1 MLTDCLATDPQP
13 KRLVIQRG
21 GQSSDVVRISKINNK
36 FMQRQKFY
44 LATSIVVL
52 FTLLIPTARFSAQ
65 SPATSKPGEGRRFS
79 TIERM
84 NLERLRAVNAD
95 KLKIQKGRQ
104 AVKLQTGFGDY
115 KAILHAHAEDSAH
128 TGGTRPE
135 LLAAAKRVGVKIVM
149 LTDHVRPPKDFINDS
164 WRGVR
169 EGVLFIPGAE
179 SEGFLVYP
187 QRSIIQAHISKSFKS
202 RDEYVRLVKE
212 PVGQDR
218 GDIFLSHVEEKGDWD
233 TSQLDGL
240 EIYNIHSDLL
250 DENEFVRW
258 LQGAFTNPDRLKQL
272 ETGLTEF
279 PAEVF
284 GALQDYL
291 PTIIAKWDRDLSS
304 HRLTGVAANDCHH
317 NQLFTVKAV
326 ADDAIEVTA
335 FPDPP
340 RKITTK
346 QAPRI
351 IEMLK
356 GRKVGD
362 VISKLDFDP
371 YERSMT
377 FVATHILV
385 DELKEPA
392 VRQALRQG
400 HAYVAHD
407 WLCDATGFAF
417 IAERNGKRIGVMGDE
432 VKQEKGL
439 KLRLVAP
446 AAGTIK
452 LFRNGQAVHE
462 ANADKLDFAVT
473 EAGIY
478 RAEVWLTL
486 DGEQR
491 PWIYS
496 NPIRVR

>member
-1 MLTDCLATDPQP
+1 MFKINLFITTVLTLCVVSI
-13 KRLVIQRG
+13 LVIFPAATQPV
-21 GQSSDVVRISKINNK
+21 QPNK
-36 FMQRQKFY
+36 
-44 LATSIVVL
+44 LGV
-52 FTLLIPTARFSAQ
+52 
-65 SPATSKPGEGRRFS
+65 GRLYS

-84 NLERLRAVNAD
+84 SLERLRAVNAD
-95 KLKIQKGRQ
+95 KLKIQKSRQ
-104 AVKLQTGFGDY
+104 VVKLQTGFNDV

-164 WRGVR
+164 WRGLR

-187 QRSIIQAHISKSFKS
+187 QRSIIQAHINKSFKS
-202 RDEYVRLVKE
+202 REEYVRLVKE

-218 GDIFLSHVEEKGDWD
+218 GDIFLSHVEEKSNWD

-250 DENEFVRW
+250 DEAEFVRW

-272 ETGLTEF
+272 ETGLAEF

-291 PTIIAKWDRDLSS
+291 PTIIAKWDRDLPS

-317 NQLFTVKAV
+317 NQLFTVKVA
-326 ADDAIEVTA
+326 ADDTIEVTA

-340 RKITTK
+340 RKVTTK

-351 IEMLK
+351 VEMLQ

-371 YERSMT
+371 YERSLT
-377 FVATHILV
+377 FVATHVL
-385 DELKEPA
+385 LKELNETS

-400 HAYVAHD
+400 HAFVAHD

-432 VKQEKGL
+432 VKLEKGL
-439 KLRLVAP
+439 KLRLAAP
-446 AAGTIK
+446 VAGTIK
-452 LFRNGQAVHE
+452 LFRNGQVVKE
-462 ANADKLDFAVT
+462 ANADKMDFVVT

-491 PWIYS
+491 PWIYA

>member
-1 MLTDCLATDPQP
+1 MKHDFLRP
-13 KRLVIQRG
+13 R
-21 GQSSDVVRISKINNK
+21 
-36 FMQRQKFY
+36 
-44 LATSIVVL
+44 
-52 FTLLIPTARFSAQ
+52 TLLCLFCLTAIVAISTLTYRFSAQ
-65 SPATSKPGEGRRFS
+65 TLSTGKLGLGRKYS

-95 KLKIQKGRQ
+95 KLKIQNQRK
-104 AVKLQTGFGDY
+104 AVTLQTGFGDY

-135 LLAAAKRVGVKIVM
+135 LLAAAKHVGVKIIM
-149 LTDHVRPPKDFINDS
+149 LTDHVRPPKDFIADS
-164 WRGVR
+164 WRGLR

-187 QRSIIQAHISKSFKS
+187 QRSIIQAHINKSFKS

-212 PVGQDR
+212 TDGKDR

-250 DENEFVRW
+250 DEAEFVRW
-258 LQGAFTNPDRLKQL
+258 LQGAFTNPDRLRQF
-272 ETGLTEF
+272 EQGLAEF

-291 PTIIAKWDRDLSS
+291 PTIIAKWDRDLAS

-317 NQLFTVKAV
+317 NQVFTVKAA

-351 IEMLK
+351 AEMLK
-356 GRKVGD
+356 GRKPGD

-371 YERSMT
+371 YERSLT
-377 FVATHILV
+377 FVATHIL
-385 DELKEPA
+385 LKELNEAA

-400 HAYVAHD
+400 HAFVAHD

-417 IAERNGKRIGVMGDE
+417 IVERSGKQIGVMGDE
-432 VKQEKGL
+432 VKLEKGL
-439 KLRLVAP
+439 KLRLAAP

-452 LFRNGQAVHE
+452 LFRNGQIVQE
-462 ANADKLDFAVT
+462 ANADKLDFAVKET
-473 EAGIY
+473 GIY

-496 NPIRVR
+496 NPIRIR

>member
-1 MLTDCLATDPQP
+1 MPIMKHTFLKQRPLLCLAGIA
-13 KRLVIQRG
+13 LV
-21 GQSSDVVRISKINNK
+21 
-36 FMQRQKFY
+36 
-44 LATSIVVL
+44 
-52 FTLLIPTARFSAQ
+52 LLPTAPFSAQ
-65 SPATSKPGEGRRFS
+65 SPASKLGLGRKFS

-95 KLKIQKGRQ
+95 KLKIQQSRH
-104 AVKLQTGFGDY
+104 AVKLQTGLGDF

-135 LLAAAKRVGVKIVM
+135 LLAAAKRVGVKIIM
-149 LTDHVRPPKDFINDS
+149 LTDHVRPPKDFINES
-164 WRGVR
+164 WRGLR
-169 EGVLFIPGAE
+169 DGVLFIPGAE

-187 QRSIIQAHISKSFKS
+187 QRSIIQAHINKSFKS
-202 RDEYVRLVKE
+202 RDEYIRLVKE
-212 PVGQDR
+212 PVGKDR

-250 DENEFVRW
+250 DEAEFVRW

-272 ETGLTEF
+272 ETGLAQF

-291 PTIIAKWDRDLSS
+291 PTVIAKWDRDLPS
-304 HRLTGVAANDCHH
+304 HPLTGVAANDCHH
-317 NQLFTVKAV
+317 NQVFTVKAV

-340 RKITTK
+340 RKVTAS

-351 IEMLK
+351 ADMLK
-356 GRKVGD
+356 DRKTGD
-362 VISKLDFDP
+362 VISKLDFDS
-371 YERSMT
+371 YERSLT
-377 FVATHILV
+377 FVATHIL
-385 DELKEPA
+385 LKDLNEVS

-400 HAYVAHD
+400 HAFVAHD
-407 WLCDATGFAF
+407 WLCDSTGFAF
-417 IAERNGKRIGVMGDE
+417 IAERSGKRIGVMGDE
-432 VKQEKGL
+432 VKLETGL
-439 KLRLVAP
+439 KLRLAAP

-452 LFRNGQAVHE
+452 LFRNGQIIQE
-462 ANADKLDFAVT
+462 ANADRLDFTVA
-473 EAGIY
+473 EAGAY
-478 RAEVWLTL
+478 RAEIWLTL
-486 DGEQR
+486 DGEDR

-496 NPIRVR
+496 NAIRVR

>member
-1 MLTDCLATDPQP
+1 MTMKNYLHKQRLLRGILIVLGIVSILLLATG
-13 KRLVIQRG
+13 LFA
-21 GQSSDVVRISKINNK
+21 QSS
-36 FMQRQKFY
+36 
-44 LATSIVVL
+44 
-52 FTLLIPTARFSAQ
+52 
-65 SPATSKPGEGRRFS
+65 SPIKLGLGRKYS

-95 KLKIQKGRQ
+95 KLRIQQGRH
-104 AVKLQTGFGDY
+104 AVKLQTGLGEY

-149 LTDHVRPPKDFINDS
+149 LTDHVRPPKDFIADS
-164 WRGVR
+164 WRGMR
-169 EGVLFIPGAE
+169 DGVLFIPGAE

-187 QRSIIQAHISKSFKS
+187 QRSIIAAHINKSFKS
-202 RDEYVRLVKE
+202 REEYVRLVKE
-212 PVGQDR
+212 QVGKDR

-233 TSQLDGL
+233 TSELDGL

-250 DENEFVRW
+250 DEAEFVRW

-272 ETGLTEF
+272 ETALDEF
-279 PAEVF
+279 PAEAF

-291 PTIIAKWDRDLSS
+291 PTVIAKWDRDLPA
-304 HRLTGVAANDCHH
+304 HHLTGVAANDCHH

-326 ADDAIEVTA
+326 AEDAIEVTA

-346 QAPRI
+346 QAPRVA
-351 IEMLK
+351 EMLK
-356 GRKVGD
+356 GRKPGD
-362 VISKLDFDP
+362 VIAKLDFDP
-371 YERSMT
+371 YERSLT
-377 FVATHILV
+377 FVATHIL
-385 DELKEPA
+385 LKDVNEPA
-392 VRQALRQG
+392 VRLALRQG
-400 HAYVAHD
+400 HAFVAHD
-407 WLCDATGFAF
+407 WLCDSTGFAF
-417 IAERNGKRIGVMGDE
+417 VAEKGGKRIGVMGDE
-432 VKQEKGL
+432 VKLEPGL
-439 KLRLVAP
+439 KLRLAAP
-446 AAGTIK
+446 ATGIIK
-452 LFRNGQAVHE
+452 LFRDGKVIQEVS
-462 ANADKLDFAVT
+462 ADKLDFVVK

-478 RAEVWLTL
+478 RAETWLTL

>member
-1 MLTDCLATDPQP
+1 MQNHNLSLAICLIV
-13 KRLVIQRG
+13 LVA
-21 GQSSDVVRISKINNK
+21 IS
-36 FMQRQKFY
+36 
-44 LATSIVVL
+44 LPVSH
-52 FTLLIPTARFSAQ
+52 FSAQ
-65 SPATSKPGEGRRFS
+65 SPSASKLGIGRKYS
-79 TIERM
+79 TIERV

-95 KLKIQKGRQ
+95 KLKIQKSRQ
-104 AVKLQTGFGDY
+104 AVKLQTGFKDY

-149 LTDHVRPPKDFINDS
+149 LTDHVRPPKDFIADS
-164 WRGVR
+164 WRGLR

-187 QRSIIQAHISKSFKS
+187 QRSIIAAHINKSFKS
-202 RDEYVRLVKE
+202 REEYIQLVKS

-233 TSQLDGL
+233 TNQLDGL

-250 DENEFVRW
+250 DEAEFVRW
-258 LQGAFTNPDRLKQL
+258 LQSAFTNPDRLKLL
-272 ETGLTEF
+272 ETALNEF
-279 PAEVF
+279 PSETF

-291 PTIIAKWDRDLSS
+291 PTIIAKWDRDLPS

-317 NQLFTVKAV
+317 NQLFTVKV
-326 ADDAIEVTA
+326 AAEDTIEVTA

-340 RKITTK
+340 RTITAK

-351 IEMLK
+351 VEMLQ
-356 GRKVGD
+356 GRKTGD

-377 FVATHILV
+377 FVATHVLLR
-385 DELKEPA
+385 ELNEPA

-400 HAYVAHD
+400 HAFVAHD

-417 IAERNGKRIGVMGDE
+417 IAERGGKRIGVMGDE
-432 VKQEKGL
+432 LKLEKGL
-439 KLRLVAP
+439 KLRLAAP
-446 AAGTIK
+446 VVGTIK
-452 LFRNGQAVHE
+452 LFRNGQIIQQ
-462 ANADKLDFAVT
+462 ANADKLDFVVT

-491 PWIYS
+491 PWIYA

>member
-1 MLTDCLATDPQP
+1 MTMKNYLHKQRLLRGILIVLGIVSILSLATG
-13 KRLVIQRG
+13 LFA
-21 GQSSDVVRISKINNK
+21 QSS
-36 FMQRQKFY
+36 
-44 LATSIVVL
+44 
-52 FTLLIPTARFSAQ
+52 
-65 SPATSKPGEGRRFS
+65 SPIKLGLGRKYS

-95 KLKIQKGRQ
+95 KLRIQQGRH
-104 AVKLQTGFGDY
+104 AVKLQTGLGEY

-149 LTDHVRPPKDFINDS
+149 LTDHVRPPKDFIADS
-164 WRGVR
+164 WRGMR
-169 EGVLFIPGAE
+169 DGVLFIPGAE

-187 QRSIIQAHISKSFKS
+187 QRSIIQAHINKSFKS
-202 RDEYVRLVKE
+202 REEYVRLVKE
-212 PVGQDR
+212 QVGKDR

-233 TSQLDGL
+233 TSELDGL

-250 DENEFVRW
+250 DEAEFVRW

-272 ETGLTEF
+272 ETALDEF
-279 PAEVF
+279 PAEAF

-291 PTIIAKWDRDLSS
+291 PTVIAKWDRDLPA
-304 HRLTGVAANDCHH
+304 HHLTGVAANDCHH

-326 ADDAIEVTA
+326 AEDAIEVTA

-346 QAPRI
+346 QAPRVA
-351 IEMLK
+351 EMLK
-356 GRKVGD
+356 GRQVGD
-362 VISKLDFDP
+362 VIAKLDFDP
-371 YERSMT
+371 YERSLT
-377 FVATHILV
+377 FVATHIL
-385 DELKEPA
+385 LKDVNEPA
-392 VRQALRQG
+392 VRLALRQG
-400 HAYVAHD
+400 HAFVAHD
-407 WLCDATGFAF
+407 WLCDSTGFAF
-417 IAERNGKRIGVMGDE
+417 VAEKGGKRIGVMGDE
-432 VKQEKGL
+432 VKLEPGL
-439 KLRLVAP
+439 KLRLAAP
-446 AAGTIK
+446 ATGIIK
-452 LFRNGQAVHE
+452 LFRDGKIIQEVS
-462 ANADKLDFAVT
+462 ADKLDFVVK

-478 RAEVWLTL
+478 RAEIWLTL

>member
-1 MLTDCLATDPQP
+1 MQ
-13 KRLVIQRG
+13 KH
-21 GQSSDVVRISKINNK
+21 RIHFAI
-36 FMQRQKFY
+36 
-44 LATSIVVL
+44 SIVAL
-52 FTLLIPTARFSAQ
+52 ITLLISAARLSAQ
-65 SPATSKPGEGRRFS
+65 SSTASKLGLGRKYS

-84 NLERLRAVNAD
+84 NLERLGAVNAD
-95 KLKIQKGRQ
+95 KLKIQQGPH
-104 AVKLQTGFGDY
+104 AVKLQTGLGEY

-135 LLAAAKRVGVKIVM
+135 LLAAAKRVGVKIIM

-164 WRGVR
+164 WRGMR
-169 EGVLFIPGAE
+169 DGVLFIPGAE
-179 SEGFLVYP
+179 SEGFLIYP
-187 QRSIIQAHISKSFKS
+187 QRSIIAAHINKSFKS
-202 RDEYVRLVKE
+202 REEYVGLVKATD
-212 PVGQDR
+212 GKDR

-250 DENEFVRW
+250 DETEFVRW
-258 LQGAFTNPDRLKQL
+258 LQGAFVNPDRLKQFEQAL
-272 ETGLTEF
+272 AEF
-279 PAEVF
+279 PDEAF

-291 PTIIAKWDRDLSS
+291 PTVIAKWDHDLPS
-304 HRLTGVAANDCHH
+304 HHLTGVAANDCHH
-317 NQLFTVKAV
+317 NQVFTVKSV
-326 ADDAIEVTA
+326 AEDAIEVTA

-351 IEMLK
+351 AELLK
-356 GRKVGD
+356 DRKPGD

-371 YERSMT
+371 YERSLT
-377 FVATHILV
+377 FVATHIL
-385 DELKEPA
+385 LKELNEVS

-400 HAYVAHD
+400 HAFVAHD
-407 WLCDATGFAF
+407 WLCDSTGFAF
-417 IAERNGKRIGVMGDE
+417 IAERNGKRVGVMGDE
-432 VKQEKGL
+432 VKLEPGM
-439 KLRLVAP
+439 KLRLAVP
-446 AAGTIK
+446 ASGTIK
-452 LFRNGQAVHE
+452 LFRDGKVVQE
-462 ANADKLDFAVT
+462 ASADKLDFAMK

-496 NPIRVR
+496 NPIYVTQR

>member
-1 MLTDCLATDPQP
+1 MNSFLSVARKHPLMFFLLTFAISLAF
-13 KRLVIQRG
+13 
-21 GQSSDVVRISKINNK
+21 S
-36 FMQRQKFY
+36 QKFS
-44 LATSIVVL
+44 ASIIQPAPT
-52 FTLLIPTARFSAQ
+52 TLGL
-65 SPATSKPGEGRRFS
+65 GRKYS

-84 NLERLRAVNAD
+84 NPERLRAVNAD
-95 KLKIQKGRQ
+95 KLRIQKSRQ
-104 AVKLQTGFGDY
+104 TVKLQTGFGDY
-115 KAILHAHAEDSAH
+115 KAILHAHAEDSSH

-149 LTDHVRPPKDFINDS
+149 LTDHVRPPKDFIAES
-164 WRGVR
+164 WRGMR
-169 EGVLFIPGAE
+169 DGVLFIPGAE

-187 QRSIIQAHISKSFKS
+187 QRSIIQAHINKSFKS
-202 RDEYVRLVKE
+202 REDYIRLVKE

-218 GDIFLSHVEEKGDWD
+218 GDIFLSHVEEKADWD

-250 DENEFVRW
+250 DEAEFVRW
-258 LQGAFTNPDRLKQL
+258 LQGSFTNPDRLKQL
-272 ETGLTEF
+272 ETGLAEF

-291 PTIIAKWDRDLSS
+291 PTIIAKWDRDLVS

-317 NQLFTVKAV
+317 NQLFTVKAA
-326 ADDAIEVTA
+326 ADDAIEIIA

-351 IEMLK
+351 SEFLK
-356 GRKVGD
+356 DRKVGD
-362 VISKLDFDP
+362 VIAKLDFDP

-377 FVATHILV
+377 FVATHIL
-385 DELKEPA
+385 LKELNEA
-392 VRQALRQG
+392 SVRQALRQG

-432 VKQEKGL
+432 VKLEKGL
-439 KLRLVAP
+439 KLRLAAP
-446 AAGTIK
+446 AMGTIK
-452 LFRNGQAVHE
+452 LFRNGLVVHE
-462 ANADKLDFAVT
+462 ANTDKLDFVVT

-478 RAEVWLTL
+478 RAEIWLTL

-496 NPIRVR
+496 NPIRVS

>member
-1 MLTDCLATDPQP
+1 MTMKHHLRKQRLLRGILIVLGIVSILSLATG
-13 KRLVIQRG
+13 LFA
-21 GQSSDVVRISKINNK
+21 QSS
-36 FMQRQKFY
+36 
-44 LATSIVVL
+44 
-52 FTLLIPTARFSAQ
+52 
-65 SPATSKPGEGRRFS
+65 SPIKLGLGRKYS

-95 KLKIQKGRQ
+95 KLKIQQGRH
-104 AVKLQTGFGDY
+104 AVKLQTGLGEY

-149 LTDHVRPPKDFINDS
+149 LTDHVRPPKDFIADS
-164 WRGVR
+164 WRGMR
-169 EGVLFIPGAE
+169 DGVLFIPGAE

-187 QRSIIQAHISKSFKS
+187 QRSIIQAHINKSFKS
-202 RDEYVRLVKE
+202 REEYVRLVKE
-212 PVGQDR
+212 QVGKDR

-233 TSQLDGL
+233 TSELDGL

-250 DENEFVRW
+250 DEAEFVRW

-272 ETGLTEF
+272 ETALDEF
-279 PAEVF
+279 PAEAF

-291 PTIIAKWDRDLSS
+291 PTVIAKWDRDLPA
-304 HRLTGVAANDCHH
+304 HHLTGVAANDCHH
-317 NQLFTVKAV
+317 NQVFTVKAV

-346 QAPRI
+346 QAPRVA
-351 IEMLK
+351 EMLK
-356 GRKVGD
+356 GRQVGD
-362 VISKLDFDP
+362 VIAKLDFDP
-371 YERSMT
+371 YERSLT
-377 FVATHILV
+377 FVATHIL
-385 DELKEPA
+385 LKDVNEPA
-392 VRQALRQG
+392 VRLALRQG
-400 HAYVAHD
+400 HAFVAHD
-407 WLCDATGFAF
+407 WLCDSTGFAF
-417 IAERNGKRIGVMGDE
+417 VAEKGGKRIGVMGDE
-432 VKQEKGL
+432 VKLEPGL
-439 KLRLVAP
+439 KLRLAGP
-446 AAGTIK
+446 ATGIIK
-452 LFRNGQAVHE
+452 LFRDGKVIQEVS
-462 ANADKLDFAVT
+462 ADKLDVAIS

-478 RAEVWLTL
+478 RAEIWLTL

>member
-1 MLTDCLATDPQP
+1 MKQKIPTGRKTWIALCLFSA
-13 KRLVIQRG
+13 
-21 GQSSDVVRISKINNK
+21 
-36 FMQRQKFY
+36 
-44 LATSIVVL
+44 
-52 FTLLIPTARFSAQ
+52 FTLAVLLQTAHFNAQ
-65 SPATSKPGEGRRFS
+65 SPAAGKLGLGRKYS

-84 NLERLRAVNAD
+84 NLDRLRAVNAD
-95 KLKIQKGRQ
+95 KLQIQKSRQ
-104 AVKLQTGFGDY
+104 AVKLQTGFDDY

-135 LLAAAKRVGVKIVM
+135 LLAAAKRVGVKIIM
-149 LTDHVRPPKDFINDS
+149 LTDHVRPPRDFINDS
-164 WRGVR
+164 WRGLR

-187 QRSIIQAHISKSFKS
+187 QRSIIAAHINKSFKS

-212 PVGQDR
+212 PFGQDK

-250 DENEFVRW
+250 DEPEFVRW
-258 LQGAFTNPDRLKQL
+258 LQGAFTNPDRLKQF
-272 ETGLTEF
+272 EQGLAEF
-279 PAEVF
+279 PAETF

-291 PTIIAKWDRDLSS
+291 PTVIAKWDRDLPSQ
-304 HRLTGVAANDCHH
+304 RLTGIAANDCHH
-317 NQLFTVKAV
+317 NQVFTVKAV

-351 IEMLK
+351 AEMLPNTLK
-356 GRKVGD
+356 DRKAGD
-362 VISKLDFDP
+362 LIAKLDFDP
-371 YERSMT
+371 YERSLT
-377 FVATHILV
+377 FVATHILAN
-385 DELKEPA
+385 ELNEA
-392 VRQALRQG
+392 VVRQALRQG
-400 HAYVAHD
+400 HAFIAHD

-432 VKQEKGL
+432 VKLEKEL
-439 KLRLVAP
+439 KLRLAAP
-446 AAGTIK
+446 ATGTIK
-452 LFRNGQAVHE
+452 LFRNGQIVRE
-462 ANADKLDFAVT
+462 TQSDKMDFAVT
-473 EAGIY
+473 KAGIY
-478 RAEVWLTL
+478 RAEIWLTL
-486 DGEQR
+486 DGEMR

-496 NPIRVR
+496 NPIRVL

>member
-1 MLTDCLATDPQP
+1 MKHNFLRRPTLLCSLCLAV
-13 KRLVIQRG
+13 LVSN
-21 GQSSDVVRISKINNK
+21 SS
-36 FMQRQKFY
+36 
-44 LATSIVVL
+44 
-52 FTLLIPTARFSAQ
+52 LIAGLSTQ
-65 SPATSKPGEGRRFS
+65 SPAASKLGIGRKYS

-84 NLERLRAVNAD
+84 NPERLRAVNAD
-95 KLKIQKGRQ
+95 KLKLQKGRQ
-104 AVKLQTGFGDY
+104 SVKLQTGFGDY

-135 LLAAAKRVGVKIVM
+135 LLAAAKRVGVKIIM

-164 WRGVR
+164 WRGMR

-187 QRSIIQAHISKSFKS
+187 QRSIIAAHINKSFKS
-202 RDEYVRLVKE
+202 REEYIRLVKE
-212 PVGQDR
+212 PVGQNR

-250 DENEFVRW
+250 DEPEFVRW
-258 LQGAFTNPDRLKQL
+258 LQGAFTNPDRLKQF
-272 ETGLTEF
+272 ETGLAEF
-279 PAEVF
+279 PAETF

-291 PTIIAKWDRDLSS
+291 PTVIAKWDRDLPS
-304 HRLTGVAANDCHH
+304 HHLTGVAANDCHH
-317 NQLFTVKAV
+317 NQVFTVKAASV
-326 ADDAIEVTA
+326 NSGDDAIEVTA

-351 IEMLK
+351 AEMLK
-356 GRKVGD
+356 DRKPGD

-371 YERSMT
+371 YERSLT
-377 FVATHILV
+377 FVATHIL
-385 DELKEPA
+385 LKDLNEA
-392 VRQALRQG
+392 SVRQALRQG
-400 HAYVAHD
+400 HAFVAHD
-407 WLCDATGFAF
+407 WLCDSTGFAF
-417 IAERNGKRIGVMGDE
+417 IAERSSKRIGVMGDE
-432 VKQEKGL
+432 VKLEKGL
-439 KLRLVAP
+439 KLRLSAP

-452 LFRNGQAVHE
+452 LFRNGQIVE
-462 ANADKLDFAVT
+462 ETKADKLDFAVT

-478 RAEVWLTL
+478 RAEIWLTL

>member
-1 MLTDCLATDPQP
+1 MFRIRFFTIAVITLCLASVPVANQP
-13 KRLVIQRG
+13 VQ
-21 GQSSDVVRISKINNK
+21 
-36 FMQRQKFY
+36 
-44 LATSIVVL
+44 
-52 FTLLIPTARFSAQ
+52 PTNL
-65 SPATSKPGEGRRFS
+65 GVGRRFS

-84 NLERLRAVNAD
+84 NLDRLRAVNAD
-95 KLKIQKGRQ
+95 KLRIQQQRK
-104 AVKLQTGFGDY
+104 AVSLKTGFGDY
-115 KAILHAHAEDSAH
+115 KAILHAHAEDSSH

-135 LLAAAKRVGVKIVM
+135 LLAAAKRVGVKIIM
-149 LTDHVRPPKDFINDS
+149 LTDHVRPPKDFIADS
-164 WRGVR
+164 WRGMR

-187 QRSIIQAHISKSFKS
+187 QRSIIQTHINKSFKS
-202 RDEYVRLVKE
+202 REDYIRLVKE

-233 TSQLDGL
+233 TSLLDGL

-250 DENEFVRW
+250 DESEFVRW
-258 LQGAFTNPDRLKQL
+258 LQGAFTNPDRLKLL
-272 ETGLTEF
+272 EQGLAEF

-291 PTIIAKWDRDLSS
+291 PTIIAKWDRDLVS
-304 HRLTGVAANDCHH
+304 HRLTGIAANDCHH
-317 NQLFTVKAV
+317 NQLFTVKV
-326 ADDAIEVTA
+326 AGEDAIEVTA

-351 IEMLK
+351 AEMLK
-356 GRKVGD
+356 GRKAGD
-362 VISKLDFDP
+362 VIAKLDFDP
-371 YERSMT
+371 YERSMM
-377 FVATHILV
+377 FVATHVL
-385 DELKEPA
+385 LKELNEVS

-400 HAYVAHD
+400 HAFVAHD

-432 VKQEKGL
+432 VKLEKGL
-439 KLRLVAP
+439 KLRLAAP
-446 AAGTIK
+446 VAGTIK
-452 LFRNGQAVHE
+452 LFRNGQVVQE
-462 ANADKLDFAVT
+462 ANANKLDFAVN

-478 RAEVWLTL
+478 RAEIWLTL
-486 DGEQR
+486 DGERR

-496 NPIRVR
+496 NPILVR

>member
-1 MLTDCLATDPQP
+1 MSLQKTCLTIYLLA
-13 KRLVIQRG
+13 V
-21 GQSSDVVRISKINNK
+21 
-36 FMQRQKFY
+36 
-44 LATSIVVL
+44 AAA
-52 FTLLIPTARFSAQ
+52 LLNAASGSAQ
-65 SPATSKPGEGRRFS
+65 SPSANKPGIGRRYS

-84 NLERLRAVNAD
+84 NPERLRAVNAD
-95 KLKIQKGRQ
+95 KLRIQKQRK
-104 AVKLQTGFGDY
+104 AVSLKTGFGDY

-149 LTDHVRPPKDFINDS
+149 LTDHVRPPKDFIADS
-164 WRGVR
+164 WRGLR

-187 QRSIIQAHISKSFKS
+187 QRSIIAAHINKSFKS

-212 PVGQDR
+212 PAGQDR
-218 GDIFLSHVEEKGDWD
+218 GDIFLSHVEEKADWD

-250 DENEFVRW
+250 DEAEFVRW

-272 ETGLTEF
+272 ENGLAEF

-291 PTIIAKWDRDLSS
+291 PTIIAKWDRDLPS

-317 NQLFTVKAV
+317 NQVFTVKAI
-326 ADDAIEVTA
+326 AEDAIEVTA

-351 IEMLK
+351 AEMLK
-356 GRKVGD
+356 GRKPGD
-362 VISKLDFDP
+362 VIARLDFDP

-377 FVATHILV
+377 FVATHVLLN
-385 DELKEPA
+385 ELNEA
-392 VRQALRQG
+392 SVRQALRQG
-400 HAYVAHD
+400 HAFVAHD

-417 IAERNGKRIGVMGDE
+417 IAERGGKRIGVMGDE
-432 VKQEKGL
+432 VKLEKGL
-439 KLRLVAP
+439 KLRLAAP

-452 LFRNGQAVHE
+452 LFRNGQIVQE
-462 ANADKLDFAVT
+462 ANADKLDFAVA
-473 EAGIY
+473 EVGVY

-496 NPIRVR
+496 NPIYLAKR

>member
-1 MLTDCLATDPQP
+1 MTISM
-13 KRLVIQRG
+13 KRFVRSRITTRVIVCVLLLLPAFHSFPA
-21 GQSSDVVRISKINNK
+21 QSPRISKLGI
-36 FMQRQKFY
+36 
-44 LATSIVVL
+44 
-52 FTLLIPTARFSAQ
+52 
-65 SPATSKPGEGRRFS
+65 GRKYS

-95 KLKIQKGRQ
+95 KLKIQKSRQ
-104 AVKLQTGFGDY
+104 TVKLQTGFGDF

-164 WRGVR
+164 WRGLR

-187 QRSIIQAHISKSFKS
+187 QRSIIQAHINKSFKS
-202 RDEYVRLVKE
+202 REEYIQLVKA

-250 DENEFVRW
+250 DEAEFVSW

-272 ETGLTEF
+272 ETALEEF
-279 PAEVF
+279 PAETF

-291 PTIIAKWDRDLSS
+291 PTIIAKWDRDLPS
-304 HRLTGVAANDCHH
+304 HPLTGVAANDCHH
-317 NQLFTVKAV
+317 NQVFTVKAV
-326 ADDAIEVTA
+326 AEDAIEVTA

-340 RKITTK
+340 RKITTR

-351 IEMLK
+351 AEMLPK
-356 GRKVGD
+356 AQKDRKAGD
-362 VISKLDFDP
+362 VISRLDFDP

-377 FVATHILV
+377 FVATHVL
-385 DELKEPA
+385 LKELNETS

-400 HAYVAHD
+400 HAFVAHD

-417 IAERNGKRIGVMGDE
+417 IAERNGKRIGVIGDE
-432 VKQEKGL
+432 VKLEKGL
-439 KLRLVAP
+439 KLRLAAP

-452 LFRNGQAVHE
+452 LFRNGQLIQE
-462 ANADKLDFAVT
+462 AKANKLDFVVN
-473 EAGIY
+473 EAGVY
-478 RAEVWLTL
+478 RAEIWLTL

-491 PWIYS
+491 PWIYA
-496 NPIRVR
+496 NPIRVL

>member
-1 MLTDCLATDPQP
+1 
-13 KRLVIQRG
+13 
-21 GQSSDVVRISKINNK
+21 
-36 FMQRQKFY
+36 MQRQ
-44 LATSIVVL
+44 TSYFVISVIALLVL
-52 FTLLIPTARFSAQ
+52 LPPTARFSAQ
-65 SPATSKPGEGRRFS
+65 SPAANKLGLGRKYS

-95 KLKIQKGRQ
+95 KLKIQQGRHG
-104 AVKLQTGFGDY
+104 VKLQTGFGEY

-135 LLAAAKRVGVKIVM
+135 LLAAARRVGVKIIM

-164 WRGVR
+164 WRGMR

-187 QRSIIQAHISKSFKS
+187 QRSIIAAHINKSFKS
-202 RDEYVRLVKE
+202 REEYVGLVKATD
-212 PVGQDR
+212 GKDR

-250 DENEFVRW
+250 DENEFVQW
-258 LQGAFTNPDRLKQL
+258 LQGAFTNPDRLKQFEQAL
-272 ETGLTEF
+272 AEF
-279 PAEVF
+279 PAEAF

-291 PTIIAKWDRDLSS
+291 PTVIAKWDRDLPS
-304 HRLTGVAANDCHH
+304 HHLTGVAANDCHH
-317 NQLFTVKAV
+317 NQVFTVKAV
-326 ADDAIEVTA
+326 ANDAIEVTA

-351 IEMLK
+351 AELLK
-356 GRKVGD
+356 DRKPGD

-371 YERSMT
+371 YERSLT
-377 FVATHILV
+377 FVATHIL
-385 DELKEPA
+385 LKDLNEA
-392 VRQALRQG
+392 SVRQALRQG
-400 HAYVAHD
+400 HAFVAHD
-407 WLCDATGFAF
+407 WLCDSTGFAF
-417 IAERNGKRIGVMGDE
+417 IAERNGKRIGVIGDE
-432 VKQEKGL
+432 VKLEKGL
-439 KLRLVAP
+439 KLRLAAP
-446 AAGTIK
+446 ASGTIK
-452 LFRNGQAVHE
+452 LFRDGKVVQE
-462 ANADKLDFAVT
+462 ASADKLDFAMK

-496 NPIRVR
+496 NPIRIR

>member
-1 MLTDCLATDPQP
+1 MFRIRFFTIAVLTFGLASIP
-13 KRLVIQRG
+13 VI
-21 GQSSDVVRISKINNK
+21 NK
-36 FMQRQKFY
+36 
-44 LATSIVVL
+44 
-52 FTLLIPTARFSAQ
+52 SAQ
-65 SPATSKPGEGRRFS
+65 PNKLGIGRKHS

-95 KLKIQKGRQ
+95 KLQIQKTRQ

-135 LLAAAKRVGVKIVM
+135 LLAAAKKVGVKIIM
-149 LTDHVRPPKDFINDS
+149 LTDHVRPPRDFINDS
-164 WRGVR
+164 WRRMR

-187 QRSIIQAHISKSFKS
+187 QRSIIQAHINKSFKS
-202 RDEYVRLVKE
+202 RDEYIRLVKE
-212 PVGQDR
+212 PVGNDR
-218 GDIFLSHVEEKGDWD
+218 GNIFLSHVEEKGDWD

-250 DENEFVRW
+250 DEAEFVKW
-258 LQGAFTNPDRLKQL
+258 LQGAFTDPGRLKQM
-272 ETGLTEF
+272 ETGLAEF

-291 PTIIAKWDRDLSS
+291 PTIITKWDRDLPS

-317 NQLFTVKAV
+317 NQIFTVKAI
-326 ADDAIEVTA
+326 ADDAIEITA

-340 RKITTK
+340 RKVTTA

-351 IEMLK
+351 AEMLRD
-356 GRKVGD
+356 RKAGD
-362 VISKLDFDP
+362 VIAKLDLDP

-377 FVATHILV
+377 FVATHVL
-385 DELKEPA
+385 LKELNEA
-392 VRQALRQG
+392 SVRQALRQG
-400 HAYVAHD
+400 HAFVAHD

-417 IAERNGKRIGVMGDE
+417 IAERNGKRTGVMGDE
-432 VKQEKGL
+432 LKLEKGL
-439 KLRLVAP
+439 KLRLAAP
-446 AAGTIK
+446 AVGTIK
-452 LFRNGQAVHE
+452 LFRNGQVVRE
-462 ANADKLDFAVT
+462 VESDKLDFLVS
-473 EAGIY
+473 EAGVY
-478 RAEVWLTL
+478 RAEIWLTL

-496 NPIRVR
+496 NPIRVL

>member
-1 MLTDCLATDPQP
+1 MGL
-13 KRLVIQRG
+13 R
-21 GQSSDVVRISKINNK
+21 KI
-36 FMQRQKFY
+36 Y
-44 LATSIVVL
+44 LAISLLTIATLSGTLTS
-52 FTLLIPTARFSAQ
+52 PQ
-65 SPATSKPGEGRRFS
+65 SPSTNKLGIGRKYS

-95 KLKIQKGRQ
+95 KLKIQNQRK
-104 AVKLQTGFGDY
+104 AVTLQTGFGDY

-135 LLAAAKRVGVKIVM
+135 LLAAAKRVGVKIIM
-149 LTDHVRPPKDFINDS
+149 LTDHVRPPKDFIADS
-164 WRGVR
+164 WRDLR

-187 QRSIIQAHISKSFKS
+187 QRSIIAAHINKSFKS
-202 RDEYVRLVKE
+202 REEYVRLVRE
-212 PVGQDR
+212 PAGKDR

-250 DENEFVRW
+250 DEAEFVRW
-258 LQGAFTNPDRLKQL
+258 LQGAFANPDRLKL
-272 ETGLTEF
+272 FETGLAEF

-291 PTIIAKWDRDLSS
+291 PTIIAKWDRDLPS

-317 NQLFTVKAV
+317 NQVFTVKALT
-326 ADDAIEVTA
+326 DDAIEVTA

-351 IEMLK
+351 AEMLK
-356 GRKVGD
+356 DRKAGD
-362 VISKLDFDP
+362 LISKLDFDP

-377 FVATHILV
+377 FVATHLL
-385 DELKEPA
+385 LKDLNEA
-392 VRQALRQG
+392 SVRQALRQG
-400 HAYVAHD
+400 HAFVAHD

-417 IAERNGKRIGVMGDE
+417 IAERGGKRIGVMGDD
-432 VKQEKGL
+432 VKLETGL
-439 KLRLVAP
+439 KLRLAAP
-446 AAGTIK
+446 VAGTIK
-452 LFRNGQAVHE
+452 LFRNGQVVQE
-462 ANADKLDFAVT
+462 AIADKLDFAAT

-478 RAEVWLTL
+478 RVEIWLTL
-486 DGEQR
+486 DSEQR

>member
-1 MLTDCLATDPQP
+1 MKQKIHTGRKT
-13 KRLVIQRG
+13 
-21 GQSSDVVRISKINNK
+21 RIALSLFGAFI
-36 FMQRQKFY
+36 F
-44 LATSIVVL
+44 AVL
-52 FTLLIPTARFSAQ
+52 LQAAHFNAQ
-65 SPATSKPGEGRRFS
+65 SPAANKLGLGRKYS

-95 KLKIQKGRQ
+95 KLRIQKNRH

-135 LLAAAKRVGVKIVM
+135 LLAAAKRVGVKIIM

-164 WRGVR
+164 WRGLR
-169 EGVLFIPGAE
+169 EGVLFMPGAE

-187 QRSIIQAHISKSFKS
+187 QRSIIAAHINKSFKS
-202 RDEYVRLVKE
+202 RDEYVQLVKA
-212 PVGQDR
+212 PAGNDR

-250 DENEFVRW
+250 DEPEFVRW

-272 ETGLTEF
+272 ETGLAEF
-279 PAEVF
+279 PAETF

-291 PTIIAKWDRDLSS
+291 PTVIAKWDRDLPS
-304 HRLTGVAANDCHH
+304 HRLTGIAANDCHH
-317 NQLFTVKAV
+317 NQLFTIKAA

-340 RKITTK
+340 RKVTIL
-346 QAPRI
+346 QAPPI
-351 IEMLK
+351 AEMLK
-356 GRKVGD
+356 GRKAGD
-362 VISKLDFDP
+362 LIAKLDFDP
-371 YERSMT
+371 YERSLT
-377 FVATHILV
+377 FVATHVLLN
-385 DELKEPA
+385 ELTEPDG
-392 VRQALRQG
+392 RQALRQG
-400 HAYVAHD
+400 HAFVAHD

-417 IAERNGKRIGVMGDE
+417 IAEGNGKRIGVMGDE
-432 VKQEKGL
+432 VKLEKEL
-439 KLRLVAP
+439 KLRLAAP
-446 AAGTIK
+446 ATGTIK
-452 LFRNGQAVHE
+452 LFRNGQIVRE
-462 ANADKLDFAVT
+462 TQSDKMDFAVT

-478 RAEVWLTL
+478 RAEIWLTL
-486 DGEQR
+486 DGEMR
-491 PWIYS
+491 PWVYS

>member
-1 MLTDCLATDPQP
+1 MNSFLSVARKHLLMFFLLTFVISLAFSQ
-13 KRLVIQRG
+13 KFSASVIQP
-21 GQSSDVVRISKINNK
+21 
-36 FMQRQKFY
+36 
-44 LATSIVVL
+44 A
-52 FTLLIPTARFSAQ
+52 
-65 SPATSKPGEGRRFS
+65 PATLGVGRKYS

-84 NLERLRAVNAD
+84 KPERLRAVNAD
-95 KLKIQKGRQ
+95 KLKIQKRRQ
-104 AVKLQTGFGDY
+104 VVKLQTGFGDF

-135 LLAAAKRVGVKIVM
+135 LLAAAKRVGVKIIM
-149 LTDHVRPPKDFINDS
+149 LTDHVRPPKDFIADS
-164 WRGVR
+164 WRGMR
-169 EGVLFIPGAE
+169 DGVLFIPGAE

-187 QRSIIQAHISKSFKS
+187 QRSIIQAHINKSFKS

-233 TSQLDGL
+233 TSLLDGL

-250 DENEFVRW
+250 DEAEFVRW
-258 LQGAFTNPDRLKQL
+258 LQGSFTNPDRLKQL
-272 ETGLTEF
+272 ETGLAEF

-291 PTIIAKWDRDLSS
+291 PTIIAKWDRDLPS

-317 NQLFTVKAV
+317 NQLFTVKV
-326 ADDAIEVTA
+326 ASEDAIEVIA

-351 IEMLK
+351 SEMLK

-377 FVATHILV
+377 FVATHILLR
-385 DELKEPA
+385 ELTEPA

-432 VKQEKGL
+432 VKLEKGL
-439 KLRLVAP
+439 KLRLAAPVA
-446 AAGTIK
+446 GMIK
-452 LFRNGQAVHE
+452 LFRNGLVVQE

-478 RAEVWLTL
+478 RAEIWLTL

-496 NPIRVR
+496 NPIKINR

>member
-1 MLTDCLATDPQP
+1 MKYDFLRPRHLLCILCSTAIIGVSTLTPHL
-13 KRLVIQRG
+13 
-21 GQSSDVVRISKINNK
+21 
-36 FMQRQKFY
+36 
-44 LATSIVVL
+44 
-52 FTLLIPTARFSAQ
+52 SAQ
-65 SPATSKPGEGRRFS
+65 PPAASKLGVGRRYS

-84 NLERLRAVNAD
+84 NLDRLRAVNAD
-95 KLKIQKGRQ
+95 KMKIQSQRK
-104 AVKLQTGFGDY
+104 AVTLKTGLNDY

-135 LLAAAKRVGVKIVM
+135 LLAAAKRVGVKIIM
-149 LTDHVRPPKDFINDS
+149 LTDHVRPPKDFIADS
-164 WRGVR
+164 WRGER

-187 QRSIIQAHISKSFKS
+187 QRSIIAAHINKSFKS

-212 PVGQDR
+212 PVGQTR

-250 DENEFVRW
+250 DEPEFVRW
-258 LQGAFTNPDRLKQL
+258 LQGAFTNPDRLKQF
-272 ETGLTEF
+272 ETGLAEF
-279 PAEVF
+279 PAETF

-291 PTIIAKWDRDLSS
+291 PTVIAKWDRDLPS
-304 HRLTGVAANDCHH
+304 HHLTGVAANDCHH
-317 NQLFTVKAV
+317 NQVFTVKAASV
-326 ADDAIEVTA
+326 NSGDDAIEVTA

-351 IEMLK
+351 AEMLK
-356 GRKVGD
+356 DRKPGD

-371 YERSMT
+371 YERSLT
-377 FVATHILV
+377 FVATHIL
-385 DELKEPA
+385 LKDLNEA
-392 VRQALRQG
+392 SVRQALRQG
-400 HAYVAHD
+400 HAFVAHD
-407 WLCDATGFAF
+407 WLCDSTGFAF
-417 IAERNGKRIGVMGDE
+417 IAERSSKRIGVMGDE
-432 VKQEKGL
+432 VKLEKGL
-439 KLRLVAP
+439 KLRLSAP

-452 LFRNGQAVHE
+452 LFRNGQIVE
-462 ANADKLDFAVT
+462 ETKADKLDFAVT

-478 RAEVWLTL
+478 RAEIWLTL

>member
-1 MLTDCLATDPQP
+1 MKKKMTNCQYSQAGSTALPGVCLIAT
-13 KRLVIQRG
+13 IT
-21 GQSSDVVRISKINNK
+21 ISL
-36 FMQRQKFY
+36 F
-44 LATSIVVL
+44 ATS
-52 FTLLIPTARFSAQ
+52 FSAQ
-65 SPATSKPGEGRRFS
+65 TPAASKLGIGRKYS

-84 NLERLRAVNAD
+84 NPERLRAVNAD

-135 LLAAAKRVGVKIVM
+135 LLAAAKRVGVKIIM

-164 WRGVR
+164 WRGLR

-187 QRSIIQAHISKSFKS
+187 QRSIIAAHINKSFKS

-212 PVGQDR
+212 PVGKDR

-272 ETGLTEF
+272 EQGLTEF

-291 PTIIAKWDRDLSS
+291 PTVIAKWDRDLPSYS
-304 HRLTGVAANDCHH
+304 LTGVAANDCHH

-351 IEMLK
+351 AELLK
-356 GRKVGD
+356 GRNPGD

-371 YERSMT
+371 YERSLT
-377 FVATHILV
+377 FVATHIL
-385 DELKEPA
+385 LKELNEVS

-400 HAYVAHD
+400 HTFVAHD
-407 WLCDATGFAF
+407 WLCDSTGFAL
-417 IAERNGKRIGVMGDE
+417 IAERGSKRIGVMGDE
-432 VKQEKGL
+432 VKLETGL
-439 KLRLVAP
+439 KLRLAAP
-446 AAGTIK
+446 VAGTIK
-452 LFRNGQAVHE
+452 LFRNGQVVQE
-462 ANADKLDFAVT
+462 VNADKLDFAVSET
-473 EAGIY
+473 GIY
-478 RAEVWLTL
+478 RAEIWLTL

-491 PWIYS
+491 PWIYA
-496 NPIRVR
+496 NPIRVY